1 MKIKKINK
9 ATIKKLL
16 QDEKTVIV
24 TDEFY
29 SDDYSRDAESGFGNG
44 IIQSKENFLW
54 ELDYLSFTK
63 ENNKIC
69 AFNSCVTH
77 YIENSEIEFA
87 N

>member
-16 QDEKTVIV
+16 QDEKTVVVI
-24 TDEFY
+24 DEFY
-29 SDDYSRDAESGFGNG
+29 SDDYLRDAESGFNNG
-44 IIQSKENFLW
+44 IIQNKENFLW

-63 ENNKIC
+63 QDNKIC
-69 AFNSCVTH
+69 AFNSCVSY
-77 YIENSEIEFA
+77 YITNPKMEFL